1 MENLSTPIADKKLLT
16 LNGNKTKY
24 YNEDEQ
30 ISFRNNLTGS
40 ASPFLV
46 NISPINHNSNTSKE
60 VTSDHESNEPGT
72 IVHNDPL
79 QDDETSFDCNN
90 STNSGELVID
100 DNSNISKEVTSD
112 HESNEPGTNV
122 HNVPLQ
128 DDETSFDCNNSTNS
142 GELVIDDNSNIS
154 KEVTSDHESNEPD
167 TNVYNDSVQDVGTSI
182 DCNNSINS
190 EELDGDIN
198 KTREVMSEHENNEQD
213 TLAYN
218 DALHDDQASFEYGNM
233 NKSRNMMLDHESAEP
248 DSVSNDSTSSEELDL
263 ASTSNCSAEG
273 DYSFSQEV
281 DIESVKDTM
290 MEMSQA
296 VHKYI
301 NKIKQLDIFVEWEL
315 PNTLIA
321 LKGLRKSEGGL
332 KGPLEPEEVSF
343 IKKRLRQ
350 FCEEYNINYG
360 AIRACLADKVSK
372 FQFPNELR
380 LKFIQYLCKDYVND
394 RNPMSIFK
402 AISKLGIRKGRFSEE
417 EENFLIEMYHNYRG
431 SYLHSVCG
439 LMLNRHRNQIFKKFE
454 RLKKKGFLGL
464 RPSSNNV
471 KTDRLKLRNL
481 ILNDMLNRRNYNV
494 ERLKYRLN
502 TRSWSSIGREHN
514 VSPALAKAIY
524 ICEIFPQIYAVHPVK
539 FDRFFT
545 KMLYRIK
552 RSDWATWEEVK
563 WKELSS
569 LLYDVG
575 PVFVYVMLRKII
587 MHCVPKEKWI
597 SFRECA
603 EYLHQHVLP
612 YFENGPKKKMLN
624 KILVKRDE
632 KGD

>member
-90 STNSGELVID
+90 STNSGELD
-100 DNSNISKEVTSD
+100 DNSNISKELTSD

-122 HNVPLQ
+122 HNDPLQ

-142 GELVIDDNSNIS
+142 GELDDNSNIS

-190 EELDGDIN
+190 EELD
-198 KTREVMSEHENNEQD
+198 
-213 TLAYN
+213 
-218 DALHDDQASFEYGNM
+218 GNM